1 MIDPELLGSLGIVAL
16 SAGVGLAAR
25 KALAVADSRRQPP
38 PPPAVP
44 ARVPA
49 RSRR

>member
-25 KALAVADSRRQPP
+25 RALAAAEARRTPP
-38 PPPAVP
+38 PPPAARV
-44 ARVPA
+44 RVPA
-49 RSRR
+49 RTRR